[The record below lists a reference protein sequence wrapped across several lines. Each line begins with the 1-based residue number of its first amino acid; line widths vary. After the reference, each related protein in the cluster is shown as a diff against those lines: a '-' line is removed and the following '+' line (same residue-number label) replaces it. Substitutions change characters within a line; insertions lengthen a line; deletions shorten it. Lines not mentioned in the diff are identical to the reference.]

1 MKILAEMANIRN
13 MNQIIAIIDNALYDF
28 ERCIIDIILY
38 IFVFMIFLVI
48 NTLSIFI
55 ILVMA
60 RYSSFMNIYYLNLE
74 K

>member
-1 MKILAEMANIRN
+1 MANIRN

>member
-1 MKILAEMANIRN
+1 MKIHAEMANIRN

-55 ILVMA
+55 ILVMM

>member
-28 ERCIIDIILY
+28 ERCITDIILY

-55 ILVMA
+55 ILVMV

>member
-1 MKILAEMANIRN
+1 MKIHAEMANIRN
-13 MNQIIAIIDNALYDF
+13 MNQIIAIIDNALSDF

-38 IFVFMIFLVI
+38 LFVFIIFLVI

-55 ILVMA
+55 ILVMV

>member
-13 MNQIIAIIDNALYDF
+13 INQIIAIIDNALYDF

-55 ILVMA
+55 ILVMV

>member
-13 MNQIIAIIDNALYDF
+13 INQIIAIIDNALYDF

>member
-1 MKILAEMANIRN
+1 MKILTEMANIRN

-28 ERCIIDIILY
+28 ERCITDIILY
-38 IFVFMIFLVI
+38 LFVFMIFLVI

-55 ILVMA
+55 ILVMV